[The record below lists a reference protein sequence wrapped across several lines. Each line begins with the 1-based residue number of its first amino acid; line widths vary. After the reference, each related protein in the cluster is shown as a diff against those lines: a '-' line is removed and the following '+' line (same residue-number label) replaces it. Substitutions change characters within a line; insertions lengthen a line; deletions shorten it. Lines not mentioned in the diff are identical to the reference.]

1 MKRMKKIT
9 ALLLALC
16 IVASSFLPNLAL
28 HADAAGDAIYVLAG
42 GDFQEAGDHSN
53 SATNVT
59 NILSQ
64 ISQKYTT
71 MDGFL
76 FIGDYDCETHDS
88 ATETANG
95 IATLMDTVDNTYTNL
110 NHANSILVQGNHDY
124 KDSNIDATGG
134 HDFDGYA
141 AYVLNEDDYP
151 NGGGSQTQIQTL
163 AKNLETWLNNKL
175 GEGYDAPIFITSH
188 LPLAFSPRTVT
199 QGDAK
204 YAKLIFDVLNT
215 AADNGLNIIFLY
227 GHDHAYGPD
236 NYMGGEAVYLEE
248 GKSIAIAEPGS
259 QVAYTTETLNFTYM
273 NAGYTGYYSEP
284 GYVTNAGTEKL
295 TMSVFKIEN
304 NQVTVERYSA
314 DGLYNMKS
322 AGRDGSY
329 SDTSVT
335 ASSLGLAID
344 TAVVPSPQTIS
355 LGTVETYGTIGEWVE
370 VASGTGTD
378 DVKPSNK
385 GWVEL
390 ISPVPGTE
398 AVPGTP
404 ASTKYVYTLDT
415 DGTVT
420 DKANAAQGYL
430 IVGSD
435 NANAMTDSL
444 GATSVTIENDAI
456 TLTAQPNYE
465 WWITSDGKITD
476 GTRYLRFNNNS
487 VSVITNARQATVW
500 DIAHDENGQYT
511 ISYRSS
517 WLRIYY
523 LRNSNNKFSVTT
535 SENTVRLFSGTEV
548 TTPATEGTPA
558 TPGTKGTYGKIVGDL
573 TYNATA
579 GMTAEEAL
587 ALVKAGI
594 DGYYYEAMSTPGSSV
609 TGTKVD
615 DSVLTWEWVDTFDGN
630 TSGDYE
636 VKISYNGIKLGTA
649 EVVVPAATSYYI
661 AEGNGIYYVDMNTT
675 KDAALDVVKAGVAV
689 SSASDMN
696 GTNKQLIDDS
706 EVEWKWVDTYNGADS
721 GPYTVEVLYDGTSL
735 GTVEVKV
742 NVKYESGLNSDW
754 THVGQI
760 EATGG
765 SYTYTL
771 DTDGIDYGEEHK
783 YIIVDDNEAIVLNA
797 NSSSNG
803 TAHSITISNDG
814 QIATL
819 DTRDYEYH
827 MIRTYYNRI
836 RYELV
841 TKGDGSQYLYQE
853 NNGVRY
859 GTRSDVKFQLN
870 HHGNGIYDIHDIDG
884 TNWYIIYNSSWTVVT
899 NTSARVRLY
908 KYTGTTGGT
917 PAGDI
922 YAKLE
927 GNTTYIVEQGTSSYQ
942 ALNVVKAG
950 ITGKLSY
957 SSDGLN
963 PTEIADEDLKWTWK
977 NTYKSSITGSY
988 WVDISYKDVVLGTVE
1003 VKVQPGIINNY
1014 PEYPDEG
1021 AVKVNKTA
1029 TGVDFQ
1035 ASGLAQVEL
1044 SASGVS
1050 VKKGA
1055 DLIVMLD
1062 TSSSMTSHTVTGT
1075 SETRASVLETS
1086 LTNLI
1091 TQLKTPGDDGEIL
1104 DIRVAIA
1111 DFNGFYGDNQGESG
1125 TVYDRDAADMMSDDI
1140 SYNASSEAK
1149 VYTGNGTR
1157 TADAFVYVN
1166 DLAASYTLNYTS
1178 GTNYDYAFETI
1189 YQMGESVQQQNA
1201 DAGEERDLF
1210 VIFMSDGAA
1219 MQWNYYHSQGASG
1232 LWNNWI
1238 TGKWQESNLTSNL
1251 NCTEHSYYYNLQ
1263 DTDGDGFLNEHRM
1276 ANAVKGSPN
1285 EEFEV
1290 IRKNSGH
1297 EKNLT
1302 KVNGLGATVFS
1313 IAFDPQTD
1321 TNVTAESMIQSIKS
1335 LATNQTS
1342 SVQYFYQV
1350 TSAEELSNAFTL
1362 IGNEVAY
1369 AATNARFVDQLGDG
1383 FSLQL
1388 STVDYTVGTESK
1400 TVTPT
1405 IEILEY
1411 ELYTRQD
1418 YLAGNCTKEQ
1428 IGVRKGGTTLYEVV
1442 MFSKDGT
1449 KAYSNRIDVDK
1460 DGIYGVTVNTDGSY
1474 ILKDTDDN
1482 ILGTDGVIYAYT
1494 FAYNSSQKS
1503 VYLNADSNSA
1513 TGTDGKEYEL
1523 QKETFYWRMGT
1534 ITGAELAMKYYVYL
1548 EGSMEGKREAG
1559 SYATNNFAILYY
1571 DNYLGNQCYKE
1582 TVSPVFAW
1590 EGANVRYAFYLVDE
1604 NGNIVV
1610 NQTTGE
1616 TGSFANRIAITN
1628 PTVYEHILLNNT
1640 VQQHV
1645 LDVSA
1650 LETLPEGYRAY
1661 DEDATYTITINSNGT
1676 GRWEIQR
1683 GNEKA
1688 VTTYVTGYNGAEYS
1702 NALQVDSNAYEYTH
1716 TTVWFAVVWEPKAI
1730 PDTVV
1735 VDFGLPVDISVLVND
1750 MFGDYGKLVAVG
1762 ESVPTTVIEG
1772 ETEKPVQY
1780 TTTLDERFSESY
1792 DGAYG
1797 SAQVMNVDEKVN
1809 AKVRYTLNTTEINDK
1824 ESFAYAVNY
1833 TGTSNSG
1840 YYYGDINVIPATS
1853 VYYEDG
1859 FVEFAGKTK
1868 DESGSYV
1875 SNEQVWKSVGI
1886 YENAIQAEDRPGTF
1900 SLSAVDKNNLYGY
1913 DQAYDSTSMSTYS
1926 MGSAM
1931 MAHIKPGTIG
1941 TASFDFWGTG
1951 FDIISLT
1958 SNKTGVL
1965 VVQVSDYD
1973 SNKLLKNYIVDTYY
1987 GYVRTQAKDE
1997 DGNLKVDKEGNPVYE
2012 WVVATSDTTG
2022 TVDNALYQIP
2032 VMKIKELKYGHY
2044 KVKITASHSKT
2055 FDHTEEEGYDLYID
2069 AIRIFDPAGNEKASI
2084 TDIYGLDK
2092 EARPAYY
2099 EIRNQII
2106 EAGAFGTV
2114 EDNTSTEGSE
2124 AIQGAVFVD
2133 GAGVNAE
2140 VSDYADFGP
2149 NNELYLAAGQAVV
2162 FNLQLPN
2169 PESIADVQIGIKSAN
2184 GIATNCL
2191 IYNVDVDGIAY
2202 NTKGKTLYS
2211 CADMYYSIYDLKNN
2225 TIVVMNDGTGAGI
2238 ISLTNVKITYTLD
2251 TDEVLEA
2258 SMFYVT
2264 PNTVTYALRSMNYAP
2279 PTVETPEEDED
2290 IVSGVENDVANN
2302 NQTASEG
2309 VAVNGI
2315 LNPENIATNDS
2326 TNEES
2331 AVTMNVAQDKENQ
2344 TVTSANENASSND
2357 IVQNDVDNQN
2367 EMEEIVDEA
2376 DIESDKAE
2384 KEKSIWVIIWDMLE
2398 KFFVWLKEMISKLF

>member
-1 MKRMKKIT
+1 MKQMKKIT
-9 ALLLALC
+9 ALLLAFC

-64 ISQKYTT
+64 ISQKYKT

-76 FIGDYDCETHDS
+76 FIGDYDCETHDR

-151 NGGGSQTQIQTL
+151 NGGGRQTQIQTL

-236 NYMGGEAVYLEE
+236 NYMGGEAVYLAE

-259 QVAYTTETLNFTYM
+259 QEAYTTETLNFTYM

-370 VASGTGTD
+370 VSSGTGTD
-378 DVKPSNK
+378 DVKPSK
-385 GWVEL
+385 EGWVKL
-390 ISPVPGTE
+390 SAPDSGTE
-398 AVPGTP
+398 AVPGT
-404 ASTKYVYTLDT
+404 TNYKYVIDT
-415 DGTVT
+415 DGVNKNT
-420 DKANAAQGYL
+420 KYL
-430 IVGSD
+430 IVNTKNDGTAYVLTNNSGTATETVVTIDNGEIVVADDTNINWIFSGSNNGTIVNQKHYIYPNKD
-435 NANAMTDSL
+435 TISLQTQNFAMTISNKGNGEYQIYRFSGNRYYWIEYDNKWK
-444 GATSVTIENDAI
+444 GA
-456 TLTAQPNYE
+456 
-465 WWITSDGKITD
+465 
-476 GTRYLRFNNNS
+476 
-487 VSVITNARQATVW
+487 
-500 DIAHDENGQYT
+500 
-511 ISYRSS
+511 RSS
-517 WLRIYY
+517 RSSAIESVY
-523 LRNSNNKFSVTT
+523 LFVYN
-535 SENTVRLFSGTEV
+535 
-548 TTPATEGTPA
+548 
-558 TPGTKGTYGKIVGDL
+558 GTYGKIVGDL

-636 VKISYNGIKLGTA
+636 VKISYNGIELGTA

-827 MIRTYYNRI
+827 MIRANYYGT

-841 TKGDGSQYLYQE
+841 TKGDGSQYLYQKD
-853 NNGVRY
+853 NGVRY

-1029 TGVDFQ
+1029 RGVDFQ

-1062 TSSSMTSHTVTGT
+1062 TSSSMTSHKVTGT

-1140 SYNASSEAK
+1140 SYNASSDAK

-1157 TADAFVYVN
+1157 TADAFVHVN
-1166 DLAASYTLNYTS
+1166 DLAASYKLNYKP

-1238 TGKWQESNLTSNL
+1238 TGEWQESDLTSNL

-1263 DTDGDGFLNEHRM
+1263 DTDGDGALNEHRM
-1276 ANAVKGSPN
+1276 ANAVKGSPD

-1290 IRKNSGH
+1290 IRKNSGY

-1313 IAFDPQTD
+1313 IAFDPQAD
-1321 TNVTAESMIQSIKS
+1321 DKVTAKSMIQSIKS

-1342 SVQYFYQV
+1342 SVQYFYRV
-1350 TSAEELSNAFTL
+1350 TSAEELANAFTL

-1369 AATNARFVDQLGDG
+1369 AATNARFVDQLGDE

-1418 YLAGNCTKEQ
+1418 YLTGNCTKEQ

-1474 ILKDTDDN
+1474 TLKDTDDN

-1640 VQQHV
+1640 EQLHV

-1661 DEDATYTITINSNGT
+1661 DEDATYTITIKSNGT
-1676 GRWEIQR
+1676 GCWEIQR
-1683 GNEKA
+1683 DNKKA
-1688 VTTYVTGYNGAEYS
+1688 VTTYVTGFNGAEYS

-1868 DESGSYV
+1868 DESGNYV
-1875 SNEQVWKSVGI
+1875 SNEQVWKSVGT

-1997 DGNLKVDKEGNPVYE
+1997 DGKLKVDKEGNPVYE

-2032 VMKIKELKYGHY
+2032 IMKIKELKYGHY

-2225 TIVVMNDGTGAGI
+2225 TIVVMNGGTGAGI

-2279 PTVETPEEDED
+2279 PTVETPEEDKD

-2344 TVTSANENASSND
+2344 PVTSANENVSSDN
-2357 IVQNDVDNQN
+2357 IGQNDVDNQN
-2367 EMEEIVDEA
+2367 EMEDIVDEA